1 MRKHWLFTVI
11 AVTTFTGF
19 SSCSD
24 DDDVPTPPETPV
36 TGAYIL
42 NTGGMGSNNSSLQLY
57 DPRTNAISGDIF
69 EKIMPA
75 NLATQPMI
83 YISTVQRCI

>member
-42 NTGGMGSNNSSLQLY
+42 NAFQ
-57 DPRTNAISGDIF
+57 SGLLILSGVF
-69 EKIMPA
+69 NCP
-75 NLATQPMI
+75 
-83 YISTVQRCI
+83 VQNHQ

>member
-69 EKIMPA
+69 EKK
-75 NLATQPMI
+75 
-83 YISTVQRCI
+83 